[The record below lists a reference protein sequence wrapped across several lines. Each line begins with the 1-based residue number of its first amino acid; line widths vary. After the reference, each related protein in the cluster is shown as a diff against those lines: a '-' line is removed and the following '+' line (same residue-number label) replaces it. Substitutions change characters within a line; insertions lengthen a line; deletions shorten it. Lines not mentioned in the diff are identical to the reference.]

1 MVQFGCFTPTPLLS
15 DQWVDELVTS
25 RISRPPFATGIVETV
40 VGEAPPCRGGK
51 ATIAQVVTP
60 PVCFSIPEY
69 EETWCDTL
77 GRTLKQAFMRCF
89 GFGGAVQMWERE
101 RAFDHAVRD
110 ERVTT
115 LSHYA
120 NHTVTETVVA
130 DTHSLNEERV
140 HQVPR
145 FVGHAVDVLRV
156 KLGMGAA
163 DRSVPGNV
171 ALVRAEAAKLM
182 RDWNVRH
189 RDAAAH
195 LLLIERAFFTEGVHE
210 RPITWRVD
218 CTRKSRLMAFFL
230 GRSDSSPKF
239 DY

>member
-1 MVQFGCFTPTPLLS
+1 MNEVAFGCFS
-15 DQWVDELVTS
+15 
-25 RISRPPFATGIVETV
+25 
-40 VGEAPPCRGGK
+40 
-51 ATIAQVVTP
+51 
-60 PVCFSIPEY
+60 PVA
-69 EETWCDTL
+69 L
-77 GRTLKQAFMRCF
+77 GA
-89 GFGGAVQMWERE
+89 G
-101 RAFDHAVRD
+101 
-110 ERVTT
+110 RVTT
-115 LSHYA
+115 GFGSTSVAAGPAPLAVPLGYA
-120 NHTVTETVVA
+120 PPQNGGVAPARVFAVTTATPGFWEETGRVFKQALMKCFCFGEEVALWERQREFDGETSRERTTTLKMYADHTVTETVVQEL
-130 DTHSLNEERV
+130 HEVNSEVV

-195 LLLIERAFFTEGVHE
+195 LLLIERAFFTSGVHE
-210 RPITWRVD
+210 RPTTWRVD
-218 CTRKSRLMAFFL
+218 STRRSRLMAFFL
-230 GRSDSSPKF
+230 GRADTSPQF

>member
-1 MVQFGCFTPTPLLS
+1 VS
-15 DQWVDELVTS
+15 ELVTS
-25 RISRPPFATGIVETV
+25 YAVRRPDALGVVEAEGKEVPVEREPAAVAQAVALPKHFTIPV
-40 VGEAPPCRGGK
+40 V
-51 ATIAQVVTP
+51 
-60 PVCFSIPEY
+60 
-69 EETWCDTL
+69 EERWYDTL
-77 GRTLKQAFMRCF
+77 GRTFKQALMRCF
-89 GFGGAVQMWERE
+89 CFGEEVQLWERE
-101 RAFDHAVRD
+101 RAFDAETRR

-115 LSHYA
+115 LARYA
-120 NHTVTETVVA
+120 DHTVTETVVA
-130 DTHSLNEERV
+130 ATHALNEERV

-210 RPITWRVD
+210 RPVTWRVD
-218 CTRKSRLMAFFL
+218 CTRRSRLMAFFL
-230 GRSDSSPKF
+230 GRADNNPQF